1 MHKKRLTFFLIFV
14 VISFFII
21 LIRLVDIQII
31 HHSFYK
37 KKAESQRRRIIPI
50 ATDRGDIYDRNGE
63 LLATSIDVKSIY
75 VNPKEFVA
83 YSKLENALDITLPRF
98 SKKRLFAWVK
108 RKVDSKTVQ
117 KIENLN
123 LPGVYFLDEKKR
135 IYPKGS
141 LASQVLGFVGVDNEG
156 LSGVELSMED
166 YLKGEALNIVTESDP
181 AGYELLTKRESEKT
195 KISSGSNIYLSI
207 DESIQYFAEREIKK
221 AVEKYSALS
230 GLVIVMDTKSG
241 EILAMAGKP
250 DFNPNNYDKFSSK
263 VWRCKA
269 LDIYEPGSTFK
280 TITAAIGLNEGVI
293 GLDSKFNALD
303 KIVVG
308 GKTIENSHKINWK
321 GNRFCTLSYTLEQ
334 SINTAMVQIGLKLG
348 KEKLYNGIKNFGF
361 GDSVDVGL
369 RGESP
374 GIVRHFSYWYAPD
387 IAMMTFGQSIAV
399 TPLQLCL
406 AYLAIGNKGELVK
419 PALIKKIQSEDQ
431 KFVKK
436 STVNKIRNAISKKI
450 SSEVLELLENV
461 VLKGSGRRA
470 KIKGFRVGGKTGT
483 AQKANPDGRGYF
495 KDKYI
500 ASFIG
505 LAPISDP
512 KVLCLVV
519 VDEPHGSIWG
529 ESVAGPVFQ
538 RVVEETLRY
547 LNIKPDNL
555 TGEAKIAN

>member
-123 LPGVYFLDEKKR
+123 LPGFYFLDEKKR

-181 AGYELLTKRESEKT
+181 AGYELLTKRESEKK

-280 TITAAIGLNEGVI
+280 TITAAI
-293 GLDSKFNALD
+293 
-303 KIVVG
+303 
-308 GKTIENSHKINWK
+308 
-321 GNRFCTLSYTLEQ
+321 
-334 SINTAMVQIGLKLG
+334 VQIGLKLG

-461 VLKGSGRRA
+461 V
-470 KIKGFRVGGKTGT
+470 
-483 AQKANPDGRGYF
+483 
-495 KDKYI
+495 
-500 ASFIG
+500 
-505 LAPISDP
+505 
-512 KVLCLVV
+512 
-519 VDEPHGSIWG
+519 
-529 ESVAGPVFQ
+529 
-538 RVVEETLRY
+538 
-547 LNIKPDNL
+547 
-555 TGEAKIAN
+555 